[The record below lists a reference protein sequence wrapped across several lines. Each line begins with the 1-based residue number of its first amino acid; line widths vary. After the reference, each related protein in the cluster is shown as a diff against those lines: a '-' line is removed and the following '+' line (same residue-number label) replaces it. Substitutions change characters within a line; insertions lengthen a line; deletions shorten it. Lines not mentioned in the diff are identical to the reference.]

1 MLIRPFLAATFSA
14 TGLTGSTGSTA
25 GASVGALA
33 VGTGIVRALAVSEIG
48 LAMPTLHAA
57 TMTICA
63 AVRLAVPAVHA
74 VLVVIGAVGLAKAGM
89 LAVVVAIVV
98 AIGTAGSTMAMVAVM
113 MTVMATVRMPTE
125 TARSFSGALQAVT
138 MAVACM
144 GRRSTAMHTMR
155 TRRCSGTRLPLR
167 HSGVCGE
174 GRQDVDRITQGIIT
188 IHRLVTIIPI
198 NGIAVLIVA
207 FTIGGGRPAKR
218 FEQTKETFRI
228 LQQLRRYAR
237 GNGRQRQSRCKNR
250 QHLREFLFHISK
262 GKSAQ
267 NVCFTQIVC

>member
-14 TGLTGSTGSTA
+14 TGLTGSTGGA
-25 GASVGALA
+25 GVGALA

-63 AVRLAVPAVHA
+63 AVRLAVPAVHT

-98 AIGTAGSTMAMVAVM
+98 AIGTAGSTIAMVVVAMTVM

-138 MAVACM
+138 MAVACV

-218 FEQTKETFRI
+218 FKQTKETFRI
-228 LQQLRRYAR
+228 LQQLRRDAR

-262 GKSAQ
+262 GKSA
-267 NVCFTQIVC
+267 